1 MRVKDCMCG
10 EVCCVTSD
18 ATINEVAKIMADH
31 QIGCVPICN
40 NQKEVVGVVTDRD
53 IVLRAVSTGKNTT
66 STKISEI
73 MSDEIIKTTP
83 DTKLE
88 DASEVMCIN
97 QVRRL
102 PVIENNKIVGILSM
116 GDLAR
121 NVGVDAQEVGK
132 VVENICECDFK
143 SKNCH

>member
-1 MRVKDCMCG
+1 MRVKECMC
-10 EVCCVTSD
+10 EDVCFVTSD
-18 ATINEVAKIMADH
+18 ATIKEVAQIMADN
-31 QIGCVPICN
+31 QVGAVPVCDEK
-40 NQKEVVGVVTDRD
+40 NQVLGFVTDRD
-53 IVLRAVSTGKNTT
+53 IVLRAVSTGKDT
-66 STKISEI
+66 SKTKISDI
-73 MSDEIIKTTP
+73 MSSEIIKTTP

-121 NVGVDAQEVGK
+121 NNEV
-132 VVENICECDFK
+132 E
-143 SKNCH
+143 SKERIIKITSAFR

>member
-1 MRVKDCMCG
+1 MRVKECMC
-10 EVCCVTSD
+10 EDVCFVTSD
-18 ATINEVAKIMADH
+18 ATIKEVAKIMADN
-31 QIGCVPICN
+31 QVGAVPVCDEK
-40 NQKEVVGVVTDRD
+40 NQVLGFVTDRD
-53 IVLRAVSTGKNTT
+53 IVLRAVSTGKDTAK
-66 STKISEI
+66 TKISDI
-73 MSDEIIKTTP
+73 MSSEIIKTTP

-88 DASEVMCIN
+88 DASDVMCIN

-121 NVGVDAQEVGK
+121 NNDVESKEVGK
-132 VVENICECDFK
+132 VVENICQCDFK